1 MKKEFVAVFASAL
14 LLSGN
19 VCAGGDV
26 AAGKAIYEGK
36 GCSGCHGIA
45 GKTTIPNTPPL
56 AGRDAAFVEGALADF
71 KSGKRQNVTMT
82 AMAGILNATD
92 TENVAAYIA
101 TLK

>member
-1 MKKEFVAVFASAL
+1 MKNGVVAVLTSIL

-19 VCAGGDV
+19 AVAGDV
-26 AAGKAIYEGK
+26 AAGKAVYEGK

-45 GKTTIPNTPPL
+45 GKTTIPNTPSL
-56 AGRDAAFVEGALADF
+56 AGKDAAFIEGALADF

-82 AMAGILNATD
+82 AMAGILSAD
-92 TENVAAYIA
+92 DRANVAAYIA